1 MYTGLLHAHK
11 GIFYL
16 VSVLL
21 IVAVVKFILGAAG
34 NKPFSKL
41 DNKLSLFSLIG
52 VHIQL
57 LLGLVL
63 YFISP
68 VVKSGLSDVGAAM
81 KDDNLRFWTVE
92 HISIMIVGIILITVG
107 RSLGKKATTDKA
119 KFAKHR
125 NFFIAGIIFI
135 FSRVP
140 WDRVF

>member
-1 MYTGLLHAHK
+1 MYTGLLHLHK

-21 IVAVVKFILGAAG
+21 IFAVVKFILGAAG
-34 NKPFSKL
+34 NKKFSNL

-63 YFISP
+63 YFVSP
-68 VVKSGLSDVGAAM
+68 VVQTGLNDVGAAM
-81 KDDNLRFWTVE
+81 KDPNLRFWTVE
-92 HISIMIVGIILITVG
+92 HISIMIIGIILITVG
-107 RSLGKKATTDKA
+107 RSIGKKAATDKE

-125 NFFIAGIIFI
+125 NFFIVGTILI